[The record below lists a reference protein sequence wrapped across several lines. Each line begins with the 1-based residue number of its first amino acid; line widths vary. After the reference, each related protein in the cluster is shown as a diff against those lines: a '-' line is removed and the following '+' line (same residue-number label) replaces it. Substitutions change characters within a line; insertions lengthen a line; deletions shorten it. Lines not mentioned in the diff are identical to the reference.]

1 MEKKKHW
8 NVINT
13 KKGFKGDWIDLNI
26 DKVELPDGKIINYEA
41 LHYHRAG
48 VGIVAEN
55 KEGKIV
61 LVKSYRYI
69 NDYTGWEVPAGTVP
83 PDQHHSDCILQELKE
98 EAGCEVPRENLTYTG
113 SYYPSIGSSSQV
125 FHCYYAK
132 CVTQITKQFDTNE
145 IIDVK
150 WFSKEEIINLIKNG
164 EIKDGFSLTL
174 LLMRFNNITGI

>member
-8 NVINT
+8 KVINT
-13 KKGFKGDWIDLNI
+13 KKGFKGDWIDLNV
-26 DKVELPDGKIINYEA
+26 DKVGLPDGKIINYEA
-41 LHYHRAG
+41 LYYHRAG

-55 KEGKIV
+55 DEGKII

-113 SYYPSIGSSSQV
+113 SYYPSIGSSSQI
-125 FHCYYAK
+125 FHCYYARG
-132 CVTQITKQFDTNE
+132 VTQVTEQFDTNE
-145 IIDVK
+145 ILDVK

-174 LLMRFNNITGI
+174 LLMRFNNITEI